1 MDGSVGSFLSL
12 LRHFRLDR
20 QLAWKEANHRVH
32 QKTRG
37 GWNGPINDCRKLF
50 RTLLWCLQEQEKE
63 KNLAATKALLA
74 RLVLLDLTDESS
86 HEAGRILA
94 LLEEEGDLIGF
105 RDALIAAIA
114 KTHKMPLA
122 TRDTEH
128 FSRVP
133 DLQVLG
139 AP

>member
-1 MDGSVGSFLSL
+1 METLETSSVCLDTSVLIDNLRGKKQTVEFIRRLEGAGTALSTTAVNFFEL
-12 LRHFRLDR
+12 YYGAYSSKKR
-20 QLAWKEANHRVH
+20 
-32 QKTRG
+32 
-37 GWNGPINDCRKLF
+37 
-50 RTLLWCLQEQEKE
+50 E
-63 KNLAATKALLA
+63 KNLVATKALLA

-86 HEAGRILA
+86 REAGRILA

-114 KTHKMPLA
+114 RTNRIPLA

>member
-1 MDGSVGSFLSL
+1 MEASSVCLDTSVLIDNLRGKKQTVEFIRRLEEAGTALSTTAVNSFELYYGAYRSK
-12 LRHFRLDR
+12 RR
-20 QLAWKEANHRVH
+20 
-32 QKTRG
+32 
-37 GWNGPINDCRKLF
+37 
-50 RTLLWCLQEQEKE
+50 E

-74 RLVLLDLTDESS
+74 RLILLDLTDESS
-86 HEAGRILA
+86 NEAGRILA

-122 TRDTEH
+122 TRDIEH

>member
-1 MDGSVGSFLSL
+1 METLEASLVCLDTSVLIDNLRGKKQTVEFIRRLEEAGTALSTTAVNSFELYYGAYRSK
-12 LRHFRLDR
+12 RR
-20 QLAWKEANHRVH
+20 
-32 QKTRG
+32 
-37 GWNGPINDCRKLF
+37 
-50 RTLLWCLQEQEKE
+50 E
-63 KNLAATKALLA
+63 KNLASTKALLA

-114 KTHKMPLA
+114 RTHRMPLA

-133 DLQVLG
+133 DLQVLE

>member
-1 MDGSVGSFLSL
+1 METLEATSVCLDTSVLIDNLRGKKQTVEFIRRLEQAGTALSTTAVNSFELYYGAYRSKK
-12 LRHFRLDR
+12 R
-20 QLAWKEANHRVH
+20 
-32 QKTRG
+32 
-37 GWNGPINDCRKLF
+37 
-50 RTLLWCLQEQEKE
+50 E
-63 KNLAATKALLA
+63 KNLAATKSLLA

-86 HEAGRILA
+86 QEAGRILA

-114 KTHKMPLA
+114 RTYKMPLA

-133 DLQVLG
+133 DLHVLE

>member
-1 MDGSVGSFLSL
+1 LRGKKRTVEFIRRLEDAGTALSTTAVNSFELYYGAYRS
-12 LRHFRLDR
+12 RRR
-20 QLAWKEANHRVH
+20 
-32 QKTRG
+32 
-37 GWNGPINDCRKLF
+37 
-50 RTLLWCLQEQEKE
+50 E

-74 RLVLLDLTDESS
+74 RVVLLDLTDESS

-114 KTHKMPLA
+114 KTHRMPLA

-133 DLQVLG
+133 DLRVLG

>member
-1 MDGSVGSFLSL
+1 MDTLEVSSVCLDTSALADNSRGKKHTVEFIKRLEETGTTLSTTAVNSFELYYGAYRSK
-12 LRHFRLDR
+12 RR
-20 QLAWKEANHRVH
+20 
-32 QKTRG
+32 
-37 GWNGPINDCRKLF
+37 
-50 RTLLWCLQEQEKE
+50 E
-63 KNLAATKALLA
+63 KNLAATKALFA

-86 HEAGRILA
+86 NEAGRILA

-114 KTHKMPLA
+114 TTHGMPLA

-133 DLQVLG
+133 DLHVIE

>member
-1 MDGSVGSFLSL
+1 METLEASSVCLDTSILIDNLRGKKQTVEFIRRLEEAGTALSTTAVNSFELYYGAYRSK
-12 LRHFRLDR
+12 RR
-20 QLAWKEANHRVH
+20 
-32 QKTRG
+32 
-37 GWNGPINDCRKLF
+37 
-50 RTLLWCLQEQEKE
+50 E

-86 HEAGRILA
+86 NEAGRILA
-94 LLEEEGDLIGF
+94 LLEEKGGLIGF

-114 KTHKMPLA
+114 TTHRMPLA

>member
-1 MDGSVGSFLSL
+1 METLETSSVCLDTSVLADNLRGKKETVEFIKRLEEAGTIQSTTAVNSFELYYG
-12 LRHFRLDR
+12 
-20 QLAWKEANHRVH
+20 ANRS
-32 QKTRG
+32 KR
-37 GWNGPINDCRKLF
+37 R
-50 RTLLWCLQEQEKE
+50 E
-63 KNLAATKALLA
+63 KNLTATKALFT

-86 HEAGRILA
+86 NEAGRILA
-94 LLEEEGDLIGF
+94 SLEEEGDLIGF

-114 KTHKMPLA
+114 TTHGMPLA

-133 DLQVLG
+133 DLHVIE